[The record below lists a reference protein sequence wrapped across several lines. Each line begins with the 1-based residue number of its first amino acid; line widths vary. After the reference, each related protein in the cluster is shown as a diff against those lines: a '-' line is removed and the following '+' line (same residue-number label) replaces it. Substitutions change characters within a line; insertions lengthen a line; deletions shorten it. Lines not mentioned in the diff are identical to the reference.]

1 MRSGKVRYI
10 GSSAFPASRLV
21 EAQWGLARALERFV
35 TEQPPYSM
43 LVRGVEADA
52 LPTCQ
57 RHGIGVISWSPS
69 PAAGCR
75 ADGATAPHRPGHAAS
90 SSSAHSSL
98 DASSA
103 TTRPVQLTSASSMPL
118 TRSRRWRPRQGMLLI
133 EVAIALVINHP
144 AVTAAIIGLRTME
157 HLESHLPAADII
169 LDHALLECIDEIVAR
184 RTNVKP
190 DDSGYANL
198 PRR

>member
-1 MRSGKVRYI
+1 
-10 GSSAFPASRLV
+10 
-21 EAQWGLARALERFV
+21 
-35 TEQPPYSM
+35 
-43 LVRGVEADA
+43 
-52 LPTCQ
+52 
-57 RHGIGVISWSPS
+57 
-69 PAAGCR
+69 
-75 ADGATAPHRPGHAAS
+75 
-90 SSSAHSSL
+90 
-98 DASSA
+98 
-103 TTRPVQLTSASSMPL
+103 
-118 TRSRRWRPRQGMLLI
+118 MLLI